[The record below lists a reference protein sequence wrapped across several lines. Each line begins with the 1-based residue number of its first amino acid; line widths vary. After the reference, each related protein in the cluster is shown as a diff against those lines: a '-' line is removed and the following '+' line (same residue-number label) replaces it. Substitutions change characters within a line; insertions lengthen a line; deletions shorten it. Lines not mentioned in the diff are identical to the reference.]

1 MQLESIEISLIQPED
16 SQELGELIKRVL
28 EEMNA
33 PKKGTAYADPYLFDL
48 FSYYNHP
55 KRDYYVIRYNGEL
68 LGGGGYGDLPGAP
81 EEVCEIQK
89 MYFDPKLRGKGIG
102 KRLLL
107 KLIEESKR
115 AGYTK
120 AYIETLPQMK
130 SAIGLYEHLGF
141 TYLDGPLGGTGH
153 TSCPIHLIL
162 EI

>member
-1 MQLESIEISLIQPED
+1 M
-16 SQELGELIKRVL
+16 
-28 EEMNA
+28 
-33 PKKGTAYADPYLFDL
+33 Y
-48 FSYYNHP
+48 SYYNRP

-89 MYFDPKLRGKGIG
+89 MYFDPKLRGKGVG

-115 AGYTK
+115 AGYKK
-120 AYIETLPQMK
+120 AYIETLPQMI

-153 TSCPIHLIL
+153 TSCSIHLIL
-162 EI
+162 EIWVFKSLKINVLNN